1 LEADDGGD
9 RPLQSH
15 PFQHLNSRYDAY
27 GTKTGETG
35 NVDNKYLFAG
45 EQFDEDLG
53 DYYLRARYYD
63 TDAGR
68 FTRRDSHEGSLGQ
81 PLTLHKYV
89 YGNNNPIRFTDP
101 RGLYSSDDGYSVE
114 DAVEAAYMLER
125 PYEALHTTFGNWAR
139 GRGYL
144 PFDYLN
150 IIRPDILNFAGFAS
164 GLGFGL
170 YNEIKPLSL
179 NGIAKGSAQMMAN
192 EIYLDPWGFEP
203 DVLWHSPLN
212 PLLLKQVN
220 IGGKVK
226 PIMVF
231 NAFGIL
237 FYTDD
242 LNLKQKVKQMVYSS
256 SYEAQQKV
264 RDLLLTSSNSA
275 INELGKSKYLIE
287 SAGSTINQ
295 VNFALLAAMVTT
307 AAATW
312 RYA

>member
-1 LEADDGGD
+1 M
-9 RPLQSH
+9 
-15 PFQHLNSRYDAY
+15 
-27 GTKTGETG
+27 
-35 NVDNKYLFAG
+35 
-45 EQFDEDLG
+45 
-53 DYYLRARYYD
+53 
-63 TDAGR
+63 
-68 FTRRDSHEGSLGQ
+68 
-81 PLTLHKYV
+81 
-89 YGNNNPIRFTDP
+89 
-101 RGLYSSDDGYSVE
+101 E